1 MRIAIVAG
9 ATERQQFLTN
19 VKYITT
25 TPIMLDSA

>member
-1 MRIAIVAG
+1 MRMATVAA

-19 VKYITT
+19 VKHITT